1 MHRWFRRLAP
11 LALAGCILVNS
22 NGPAISYDLQPQEF
36 VEDFG
41 QNNGMLMAVP
51 CTDDTVCMAV
61 QPPQGTTAACDTMAG
76 KCVLRAD
83 VRLSQTI
90 NLSQQPGFPQS
101 VANSSAV
108 NGVTVGAVHYWT
120 PSNTLSFASPP
131 VD

>member
-1 MHRWFRRLAP
+1 
-11 LALAGCILVNS
+11 
-22 NGPAISYDLQPQEF
+22 
-36 VEDFG
+36 
-41 QNNGMLMAVP
+41 
-51 CTDDTVCMAV
+51 TDDTVCMAV

-131 VD
+131 VDIYVGSQSAQKETDPGVARLGTVPSLPPGARTTCRNGATG